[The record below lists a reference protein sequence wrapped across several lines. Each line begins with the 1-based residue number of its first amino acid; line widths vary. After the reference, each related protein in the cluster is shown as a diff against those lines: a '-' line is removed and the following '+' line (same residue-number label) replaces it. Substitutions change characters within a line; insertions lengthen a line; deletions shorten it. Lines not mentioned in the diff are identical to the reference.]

1 MQFLRFLP
9 ILAISLIFGQFS
21 ISNAF
26 AYVDP
31 GSGSAIIYVIISA
44 LVGVGMTL
52 KVYWSRIRHKLTS
65 RDYTEEL

>member
-1 MQFLRFLP
+1 MKIGKTFSV
-9 ILAISLIFGQFS
+9 LAVLMLFGHFS

-31 GSGSAIIYVIISA
+31 GSGSAIIYVIIST

-65 RDYTEEL
+65 RE

>member
-1 MQFLRFLP
+1 VKIGKTFSV
-9 ILAISLIFGQFS
+9 LAVLMLFGHFS

-31 GSGSAIIYVIISA
+31 GSGSAIIYVIIST

-65 RDYTEEL
+65 RE

>member
-1 MQFLRFLP
+1 MF
-9 ILAISLIFGQFS
+9 FGHFS

-65 RDYTEEL
+65 RD

>member
-1 MQFLRFLP
+1 VRIQRHF
-9 ILAISLIFGQFS
+9 IVLAVLMLFGHFS

-31 GSGSAIIYVIISA
+31 GSGSAIIYVIIST

-52 KVYWSRIRHKLTS
+52 KVYWSRIRHKLS
-65 RDYTEEL
+65 FKN

>member
-1 MQFLRFLP
+1 MRIQRHF
-9 ILAISLIFGQFS
+9 IVLAVLMLFGHFS

-31 GSGSAIIYVIISA
+31 GSGSAIIYVIIST

-52 KVYWSRIRHKLTS
+52 KVYWSRIRHKLS
-65 RDYTEEL
+65 FKN

>member
-1 MQFLRFLP
+1 VKIGKTFS
-9 ILAISLIFGQFS
+9 ILAVLMFFGHFS

-65 RDYTEEL
+65 RD

>member
-1 MQFLRFLP
+1 VRIQRYF
-9 ILAISLIFGQFS
+9 IVLAVLMLFGHFS

-31 GSGSAIIYVIISA
+31 GSGSAIIYVIIST

-52 KVYWSRIRHKLTS
+52 KVYWSRIRHKLS
-65 RDYTEEL
+65 FKN

>member
-1 MQFLRFLP
+1 ML
-9 ILAISLIFGQFS
+9 FGHFS

-31 GSGSAIIYVIISA
+31 GSGSAIIYVIIST

-52 KVYWSRIRHKLTS
+52 KVYWSRIRHKLS
-65 RDYTEEL
+65 FKN